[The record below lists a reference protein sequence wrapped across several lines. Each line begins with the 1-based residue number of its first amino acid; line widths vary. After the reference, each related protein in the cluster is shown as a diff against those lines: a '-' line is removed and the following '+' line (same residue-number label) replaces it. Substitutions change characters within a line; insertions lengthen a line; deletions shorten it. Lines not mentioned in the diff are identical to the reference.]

1 MNDILQF
8 QQERQNNIS
17 SIKKNESLQKLGMH
31 FLNESAQYNYS
42 YNFDWLGL
50 PIIQYPQDIIALQE
64 IIWRTKPTLIIE
76 TGVARGGSLV
86 FYASILQLLNKNGRV
101 IGVDI
106 DIREH
111 NKQAIQEHPL
121 SDVITLI
128 EGSSTSL
135 DTLEK
140 IKKHIQPDDKIMVI
154 LDSDHTHQ
162 HVLKELELYQE
173 FVTKDFYLVVLDTVI
188 EDMPDNAF
196 PNRNWGKGNNP
207 KTAVKEF
214 LTRNDRFKIDENI
227 YAKLLITVGP
237 QGYLQCIK

>member
-17 SIKKNESLQKLGMH
+17 SIKKNESLQKLGIH

-64 IIWRTKPTLIIE
+64 VIWRTKPTLIIE

-121 SDVITLI
+121 SDAITLI

-140 IKKHIQPDDKIMVI
+140 IKKHIQPNDKIMVI

-188 EDMPDNAF
+188 EDMPENAF
-196 PNRNWGKGNNP
+196 PNRDWGKGNNP

-227 YAKLLITVGP
+227 HAKLLITVGP